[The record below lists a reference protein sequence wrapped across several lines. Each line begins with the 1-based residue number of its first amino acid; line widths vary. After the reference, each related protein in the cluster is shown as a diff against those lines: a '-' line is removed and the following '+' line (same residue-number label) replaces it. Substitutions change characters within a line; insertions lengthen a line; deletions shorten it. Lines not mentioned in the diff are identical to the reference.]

1 MGKTNR
7 ERAWEIQNDWECG
20 GNLNDMIT
28 AALDQAHA
36 VECGQSCC
44 CGDGHVIGIDT
55 EHTEDYGTEAVFEN
69 GIGVVSGFFKVP
81 ASAINDGQAARSG
94 IDQLK
99 EALDA
104 ERKKSY
110 ELYVKLQ
117 LLEDIRRHD
126 MQSLGKA
133 YDEIEQ
139 LHELCDSIQKMYAE
153 SQVKYTVYQA
163 EAFADDLASAAYGVA
178 NHNSAENNEDLEE
191 MHKAVVNAIT
201 GSAKPQFDAEE
212 ARGLIDALRDF
223 AIDVGKGKHAQWY
236 MEEAQR
242 RLLVALGLEEND
254 GKE

>member
-28 AALDQAHA
+28 EALDQAHA

-117 LLEDIRRHD
+117 LLEDIRRLD

-139 LHELCDSIQKMYAE
+139 LHESCDSIQRMYAE
-153 SQVKYTVYQA
+153 SHP
-163 EAFADDLASAAYGVA
+163 E
-178 NHNSAENNEDLEE
+178 
-191 MHKAVVNAIT
+191 
-201 GSAKPQFDAEE
+201 FDAEKVKKI
-212 ARGLIDALRDF
+212 ARGLFNLASK
-223 AIDVGKGKHAQWY
+223 AHSNNMSKGNIYWESY
-236 MEEAQR
+236 E
-242 RLLVALGLEEND
+242 RLHIELLAALGLEGND
-254 GKE
+254 E